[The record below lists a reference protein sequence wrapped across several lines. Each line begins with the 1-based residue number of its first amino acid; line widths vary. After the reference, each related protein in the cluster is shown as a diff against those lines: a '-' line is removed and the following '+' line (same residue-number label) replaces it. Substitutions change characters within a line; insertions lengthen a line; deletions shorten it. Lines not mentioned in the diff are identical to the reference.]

1 MSLDRSR
8 SSGASA
14 MSRGG
19 DFDHAPLLMKIV
31 FAGAGVAIM
40 LLALGVIPADPGKFH
55 APHWVVFI
63 FGLMF
68 FLAAVLMLIGQHR
81 FLHPAIYMFVA
92 AIMSS
97 ALAAVFCWVTLWSTG
112 PFGGGFAIGPITLR
126 MADSSDIP
134 ARVMFGAVALIAL
147 VIAGLGWWRWW
158 RALRGLPVDLSS

>member
-1 MSLDRSR
+1 MYFNVRRSAEA
-8 SSGASA
+8 GA

-19 DFDHAPLLMKIV
+19 DFDHAPLLMKLV

-40 LLALGVIPADPGKFH
+40 LLAVGVIPADPGKFH

-68 FLAAVLMLIGQHR
+68 FLVGVLMLIGRHR

-92 AIMSS
+92 AIMCS

-112 PFGGGFAIGPITLR
+112 PFGGGFAIGPIAIRT
-126 MADSSDIP
+126 AQSSDIP
-134 ARVMFGAVALIAL
+134 ARVLFGVVSLIAL
-147 VIAGLGWWRWW
+147 LLSGLGWLRWW
-158 RALRGLPVDLSS
+158 RALRGLPINLSS